1 MATLMDD
8 GIKGEDRLLL
18 VVMGGDTDVLVVK
31 ARSKGVLRFGD
42 GAIIPVD
49 AQDGHNVIRQLV
61 LLLHGIELVQEA
73 IINGLR
79 SCDLGQEGNQ
89 DFPELRKE
97 TVQGFGSEPFL
108 IFVQQSIVG
117 WQTGIVISGKFLIKP
132 YNFLQIWGKKRK
144 VIGIFSLLPNRLGV
158 VEKHVIFDVLLGRN
172 FGNLVVR
179 LSEQL
184 NLSPVHWVQLLKM
197 GLQIR
202 QEGFVFRVG
211 I

>member
-1 MATLMDD
+1 M
-8 GIKGEDRLLL
+8 
-18 VVMGGDTDVLVVK
+18 
-31 ARSKGVLRFGD
+31 
-42 GAIIPVD
+42 
-49 AQDGHNVIRQLV
+49 
-61 LLLHGIELVQEA
+61 
-73 IINGLR
+73 
-79 SCDLGQEGNQ
+79 
-89 DFPELRKE
+89 
-97 TVQGFGSEPFL
+97 
-108 IFVQQSIVG
+108 
-117 WQTGIVISGKFLIKP
+117 IKP
-132 YNFLQIWGKKRK
+132 YNFLQIWGKKRE
-144 VIGIFSLLPNRLGV
+144 VIGIFGLLPNRLGV